1 MRSHAGTT
9 TVGKKM
15 DYYLT
20 LSTIAL
26 FFLGLLTATAVYP
39 QSIAAVVTITWTPIL
54 KTKLLAEYNY

>member
-1 MRSHAGTT
+1 
-9 TVGKKM
+9 M

-26 FFLGLLTATAVYP
+26 FFWGLLTATAVYP
-39 QSIAAVVTITWTPIL
+39 QSTAAVVTMTWTPIF